1 MELEIWQLVMLFV
14 VGCAAGFMNVLA
26 GGGSLMTMPLMVF
39 IGIQGP
45 FANGTNRVAIFA
57 QNVSAVVSFFRQG
70 FSDFKLSLSLLACA
84 LPGTLVGA
92 WLGTNLRGRAF
103 NWTLA
108 VVIITVLILML
119 WPKRGKKKQD
129 EILAEDTLIQLP
141 DEDEDTVETFVPSRW
156 RVVVTHFLMLLAG
169 FYGGII
175 QAGVGF
181 VFMAI
186 LHRVLGLDL
195 VRVNMHK
202 VFIIGGYTIIA
213 LSVFAWQG
221 YVYWTAGICLAVG
234 NSLGA
239 WVGARFAVKR
249 GEKAIRVVFTVAIFL
264 MALRLMF
271 M

>member
-1 MELEIWQLVMLFV
+1 MALQNWELLALFA

-39 IGIQGP
+39 LGIEGP

-57 QNVSAVVSFFRQG
+57 QNVSATVSFFRQG

-84 LPGTLVGA
+84 LPGTLAGA
-92 WLGTNLRGRAF
+92 WLGTGLRGRAF

-108 VVIITVLILML
+108 AVMIVVLVLML
-119 WPKRGKKKQD
+119 WPKRSKKKQN
-129 EILAEDTLIQLP
+129 EEEIAELEAATFAPSRKRLILAY
-141 DEDEDTVETFVPSRW
+141 V
-156 RVVVTHFLMLLAG
+156 LMLLTG

-181 VFMAI
+181 IFMVI

-202 VFIIGGYTIIA
+202 VFIIGGYTIVA
-213 LSVFAWQG
+213 LAVFAYQG

-234 NSLGA
+234 NSLGG
-239 WVGARFAVKR
+239 WIGAHFAVKR
-249 GEKAIRVVFTVAIFL
+249 GEKAIRLVFTIAIFL
-264 MALRLMF
+264 MALRLFF
-271 M
+271 MPA

>member
-1 MELEIWQLVMLFV
+1 MEVWHLVMLFA

-39 IGIQGP
+39 IGIPGVY
-45 FANGTNRVAIFA
+45 ANGTNRVAIFA
-57 QNVSAVVSFFRQG
+57 QNVSAVTSFFRQG
-70 FSDFKLSLSLLACA
+70 FSDFRLSLSLLACA

-103 NWTLA
+103 NCTLA
-108 VVIITVLILML
+108 VVMFAVLILML
-119 WPKRGKKKQD
+119 WPKRGKAKKSEGQP
-129 EILAEDTLIQLP
+129 EEQWS
-141 DEDEDTVETFVPSRW
+141 EDTVATFAPSRK
-156 RVVVTHFLMLLAG
+156 RVILTHFLMLLAG

-181 VFMAI
+181 IFMAI

-213 LSVFAWQG
+213 LAVFAWNG

-239 WVGARFAVKR
+239 WFGAHFAVKR
-249 GEKAIRVVFTVAIFL
+249 GEKAIRVVFTAAIFL
-264 MALRLMF
+264 MALRLLTM
-271 M
+271 